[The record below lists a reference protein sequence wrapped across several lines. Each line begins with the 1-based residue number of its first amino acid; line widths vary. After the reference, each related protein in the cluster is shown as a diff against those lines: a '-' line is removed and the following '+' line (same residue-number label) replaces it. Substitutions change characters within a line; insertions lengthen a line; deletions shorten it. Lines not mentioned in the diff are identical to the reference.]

1 MQSLVRAPCCLHEYS
16 VGTRFLYFEAPD
28 LGSVDVMIVLIA
40 KVYLYDY
47 AVRVLTPAFSS
58 LSPPGVRKQSVCL
71 RVCVVSVYVCHL
83 GTLYSSKRI
92 GTNALV
98 AVFRSLL
105 FCARWSFQVFVPL
118 PSCTRPCALRILSI

>member
-1 MQSLVRAPCCLHEYS
+1 MQSLVRAPCFLHEYS

-28 LGSVDVMIVLIA
+28 LGPGVDVMIVLFLSA
-40 KVYLYDY
+40 KIYLYDY
-47 AVRVLTPAFSS
+47 AVRVATPAFSS

-71 RVCVVSVYVCHL
+71 RECVVSVYVCHL

-105 FCARWSFQVFVPL
+105 FFDR
-118 PSCTRPCALRILSI
+118 